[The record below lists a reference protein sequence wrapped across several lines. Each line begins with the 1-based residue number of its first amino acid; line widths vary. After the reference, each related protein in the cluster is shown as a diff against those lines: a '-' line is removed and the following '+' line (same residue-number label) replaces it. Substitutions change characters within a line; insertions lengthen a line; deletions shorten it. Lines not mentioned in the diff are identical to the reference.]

1 MIHLIFLSPIGAETL
16 VAITP
21 KLINTTNYAISHF
34 DSNER
39 NCYAKNEFILDTF
52 NTENGYRYSMNNCR
66 YESLL
71 QKTMANCSCL
81 PSFAKDAE
89 YKLPKCMGISL
100 KCYWEVY
107 KGFDD
112 MHTAFE
118 GDEKVEKK
126 CQPNCEEF
134 SFETSVSSSVYPNNI
149 PFMARKDF
157 CFIFRVGT
165 YSCQILSKK
174 QNKEL

>member
-1 MIHLIFLSPIGAETL
+1 M

-21 KLINTTNYAISHF
+21 KLINTTDYAISHF

-39 NCYAKNEFILDTF
+39 NCYAKDEFNLDTF

-71 QKTMANCSCL
+71 QQTLTKCSCL
-81 PSFAKDAE
+81 PSFTNDYNKN
-89 YKLPKCMGISL
+89 KIPKCMGKSL
-100 KCYWEVY
+100 KCYLEVY
-107 KGFDD
+107 KGFDE
-112 MHTAFE
+112 MHTAFAVE
-118 GDEKVEKK
+118 GDEKIEKK

-149 PFMARKDF
+149 PFMGRKDF

-165 YSCQILSKK
+165 IVKFYQKT
-174 QNKEL
+174 NEL